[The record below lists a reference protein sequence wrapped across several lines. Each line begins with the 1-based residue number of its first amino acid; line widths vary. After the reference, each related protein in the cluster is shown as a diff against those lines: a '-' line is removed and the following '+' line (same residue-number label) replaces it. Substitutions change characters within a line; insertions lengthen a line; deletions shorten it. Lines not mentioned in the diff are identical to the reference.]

1 MKILLAGLG
10 QLGQHH
16 ARILAKNPTV
26 ELCALVDSDTAVAAA
41 FGKKYGLPHFTS
53 IADAPRPDA
62 AVLVTPTPSHYPLAK
77 KLLASGA
84 HCFVEKPFTSTLDEA
99 DELIELAQR
108 KNLVL
113 QVGHIE
119 RFNPAIVAAKPFI
132 KNPIFVE
139 ANRIGPFSPRVAHI
153 GVIMDLMIHD
163 IDILLYLVGE
173 KVKDIEAYGAR
184 VLSDHEDMAKVRIR
198 FEGGCVCDLSGSRVS
213 LEKQRK
219 IRIFQPSNYVSIDY
233 AARSVKIYSKRV
245 PEPKSF
251 LDISVLKPEVP
262 VYDQLEKEL
271 EHFIECVRHGKTPA
285 VTGEHGRDA
294 LELVREIYKIIRLQ

>member
-1 MKILLAGLG
+1 MKILVAGLG

-16 ARILAKNPTV
+16 VRILAKNGTV
-26 ELCALVDSDTAVAAA
+26 EVCALVDSDARLSES
-41 FGKKYGLPHFTS
+41 FGKKYGLPHFAS
-53 IADAPRPDA
+53 VDAAPKPDA
-62 AVLVTPTPSHYPLAK
+62 AVIVTPTPFHYPLAK
-77 KLLASGA
+77 KFLEEGV
-84 HCFVEKPFTSTLDEA
+84 HCFVEKPFTATPAEA
-99 DELIELAQR
+99 DELIDLAAK

-119 RFNPAIVAAKPFI
+119 RFNPAVVAAKPFI
-132 KNPIFVE
+132 TKPIFIE

-184 VLSDHEDMAKVRIR
+184 VLTDHEDMAKVRIR

-219 IRIFQPSNYVSIDY
+219 IRIFQPDSYVSIDY
-233 AARSVKIYSKRV
+233 AARSVKVYSKRV

-251 LDISVLKPEVP
+251 LDISVEKPKPP
-262 VYDQLEKEL
+262 VYDQLEREL
-271 EHFIECVRHGKTPA
+271 EHFIECARHGKRPA

-294 LELVREIYKIIRLQ
+294 LELVGEIYKIIRLQ